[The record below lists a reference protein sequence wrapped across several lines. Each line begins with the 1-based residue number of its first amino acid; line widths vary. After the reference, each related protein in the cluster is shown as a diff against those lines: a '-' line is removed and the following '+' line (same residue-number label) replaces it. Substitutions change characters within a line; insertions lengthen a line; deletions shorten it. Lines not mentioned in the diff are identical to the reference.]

1 MNTSK
6 IFMQQQQQAPEL
18 SLDDIVNFTLNKQPG
33 NVIEIG
39 CGGGDTS
46 IHLLRSC
53 KKFNRKY
60 IAIDPFED
68 NWNNIPD
75 SYGKPYPYS
84 VWKDK
89 VKHFQD
95 RIVHFK
101 LPSQDPSLYEL
112 LEKQKPFAFAFVD
125 GIQYKQAVLSDIN
138 LLVKL
143 NCAVICIDDYDRNTE
158 LSQVPDAVNE
168 FIEQNPNFKVV
179 AELSTTR
186 RRKAYI
192 VDSSW

>member
-1 MNTSK
+1 
-6 IFMQQQQQAPEL
+6 MQQQQQIPEL

-143 NCAVICIDDYDRNTE
+143 KCPVICVDDYTRNTE
-158 LSQVPDAVNE
+158 FSQVPAAIDE
-168 FIEQNPNFKVV
+168 FLSSN
-179 AELSTTR
+179 AEYKLIADKNSNIR
-186 RRKAYI
+186 CKAYL
-192 VDSSW
+192 VHNSW